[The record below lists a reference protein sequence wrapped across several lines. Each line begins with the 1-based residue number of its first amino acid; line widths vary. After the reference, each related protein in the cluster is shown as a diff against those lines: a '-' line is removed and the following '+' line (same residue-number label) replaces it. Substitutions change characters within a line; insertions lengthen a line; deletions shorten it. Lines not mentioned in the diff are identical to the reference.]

1 MQRIWSGNGKEDFME
16 EKNYLMMMIDN
27 DGAND

>member
-1 MQRIWSGNGKEDFME
+1 MQRIWSGNGKEDFTE